1 MDKISVDF
9 HGLLSSLKR
18 WFHKLPHEL
27 LNNFRLGNDSNSPVG
42 QTKAKIWQVDKKIVK
57 DIL

>member
-9 HGLLSSLKR
+9 YGLLLSLKR
-18 WFHKLPHEL
+18 GFHMLPHDL

-42 QTKAKIWQVDKKIVK
+42 QTKAKF
-57 DIL
+57 